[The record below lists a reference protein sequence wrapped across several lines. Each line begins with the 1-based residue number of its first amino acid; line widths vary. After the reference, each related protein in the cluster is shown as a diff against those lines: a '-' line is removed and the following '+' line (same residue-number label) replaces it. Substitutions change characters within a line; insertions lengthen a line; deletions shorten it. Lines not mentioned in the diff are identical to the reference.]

1 MSRRILSGSTIRP
14 IRSRPAPRRS
24 RNRLHRSQ
32 PLLSPRLPSHNDHLF
47 FGWIPSFVKTP
58 PAFSGAFCC
67 SSGRLLGRTLCPSHF
82 LAAAR
87 YIYPH
92 HPRSHRSAP
101 LRLTSAQ
108 PAFLTDKVQPTLRSL
123 WTCRTS
129 LSRR

>member
-1 MSRRILSGSTIRP
+1 MSRSILPAPTIRL
-14 IRSRPAPRRS
+14 IRSGRAPRRS

-82 LAAAR
+82 LAAAP

-92 HPRSHRSAP
+92 HPLSHQSYP
-101 LRLTSAQ
+101 LPLTS
-108 PAFLTDKVQPTLRSL
+108 PHPSLLTHHDQPTLPL
-123 WTCRTS
+123 
-129 LSRR
+129 